1 MRMDPETAWSRWTP
15 DEKKEPWDMTRAAH
29 LMRRSGFAA
38 TRAELDRAVSDGYD
52 KSVETLFAFEGQAR
66 FDESMAETERVLANT
81 QDPKALA
88 SWWLLRMIQTPC
100 PFLEKTTLFWHGHF
114 ATGAEK
120 VADARAMLRQNRHL
134 RGLATGKFEPMVQGI
149 SRDVAMLIYLDS
161 TENRKTRPN
170 ENYAREL
177 MELFCLGPGNY
188 TEEDIKQLAR
198 CFTGWEV
205 RRNEFRFN
213 PHQHDTGVKEF
224 LGHRGNFGGEEGTS
238 LVVAHKATPLFLTRK
253 LVNFF
258 VTDER
263 LEDSF
268 LEPLARI
275 YRESELDTGALLKTV
290 FTSRFFWSEQC
301 IGRKIRSP
309 VELAAGIVRILELNT
324 NMIEL
329 RERLA
334 ALGHLPMF
342 PPNVKGWEGGR
353 QWINATTLIGRVNLV
368 RHLVSSPPSAFR
380 SGSLAR
386 AVGAGNRSNDTTWLE
401 PVLNSLVAVPL
412 ARETSAMLYR
422 VAEDQNLAPDAR
434 VANTLTTLAGI
445 PEFHLN

>member
-1 MRMDPETAWSRWTP
+1 MRIDPKTAWSRWTP
-15 DEKKEPWDMTRAAH
+15 DDQNPWDTSRAAH

-38 TRAELDRAVSDGYD
+38 TPGELGKVVSDGYE
-52 KSVETLFAFEGQAR
+52 KSVERLFAFEGRSR
-66 FDESMAETERVLANT
+66 FEESMAETERVLSNT
-81 QDPKALA
+81 QEPQALA
-88 SWWLLRMIQTPC
+88 SWWLLRMMQTPC

-120 VADARAMLRQNRHL
+120 VADARAMLRQNRLL
-134 RGLATGKFEPMVQGI
+134 REHATGKFEPMVQGI

-188 TEEDIKQLAR
+188 SEQDIKELAR

-213 PHQHDTGVKEF
+213 AHQHDTGVKSF

-238 LVVAHKATPLFLTRK
+238 LVVAHKSTPLFLTRK
-253 LVNFF
+253 LVNYF
-258 VTDER
+258 VTDEP
-263 LEDSF
+263 LADSF
-268 LEPLARI
+268 LEPLAAT
-275 YRESELDTGALLKTV
+275 YRESGLDTGALLKTL
-290 FTSRFFWSEQC
+290 FTSRYFWSTDS
-301 IGRKIRSP
+301 IGHKIRSP
-309 VELAAGIVRILELNT
+309 VELAAGLVRMLELNT
-324 NMIEL
+324 NMNEL
-329 RERLA
+329 RDRLA

-368 RHLVSSPPSAFR
+368 RQLVSSQPAAYKA
-380 SGSLAR
+380 GSLAR
-386 AVGAGNRSNDTTWLE
+386 AVGAGNRSGDTDWLDAT
-401 PVLNSLVAVPL
+401 LKSLLPL
-412 ARETSAMLYR
+412 PLTSETSSMLYR
-422 VAEDQNLAPDAR
+422 VAQDPNLSPDAR